1 MNMRSNTK
9 ALFDLRAI
17 DSLIF
22 AGIKLFLILCQG
34 ITLISIIKHIA
45 Q

>member
-1 MNMRSNTK
+1 MRSKIK
-9 ALFDLRAI
+9 ASLDLRAI
-17 DSLIF
+17 DTLIF
-22 AGIKLFLILCQG
+22 AGIKLLLILCQG

>member
-1 MNMRSNTK
+1 MRSNAK
-9 ALFDLRAI
+9 ALFKLRAI
-17 DSLIF
+17 DTLIF
-22 AGIKLFLILCQG
+22 AGIQLFLILCHG